1 MQTVHLLLICR
12 SLRQTSSTKSAYG
25 AGRLSTDAFLTP
37 SRRIYMKF
45 TRSAKF
51 ALAAAA
57 SAALAVSL
65 LAPAQAATRS
75 TIVIHDTNSLTSF
88 NSGTPDTNLTIN
100 SKVGNLSGI
109 GFLYIDNKKNVI
121 RNTTFGNFKIVK
133 NSATDFRIAY
143 TVNPGLVWSD
153 GTPINGVDLLMSHVL
168 SSNKYSIEAGL
179 GDPDS
184 DNVPAFNSNGYG
196 GTYNDN
202 IVGLPVLSADKM
214 TVTLQFK
221 QKIANWDLY
230 GPGPSPVHTL
240 VLMAEGKKGLQS
252 VKDNEAA
259 RDRFYAAYTTK
270 NTAVLKSMGK
280 VWSEAYNITQVDANT
295 NDLLFVGNGGF
306 TVTSA
311 VTKSSVTL
319 KVNPKYNSGPK
330 LSGTIDTVVFKFISD
345 GTAAA
350 QALANGELDIYS
362 GQPTA
367 DAVAALKKLTN
378 VNLIGGINACYEHWD
393 TRVNAA
399 PGQPDYNG
407 LFKGHG
413 GKGADLRKAFLLA
426 IPRQE
431 INEKLIVPINPNAPM
446 YLGSTFIAPGFDG
459 YERLV
464 ANNGSSFYVGTQDAL
479 NAKALRLVRKYY
491 PTASASNPVKVN
503 VLVPGNNPRRAAE
516 FALAKANALK
526 AGFDLVGDVQAS
538 WSPKIQLSTYDAQF
552 FAYCPSA
559 VTQAGSNANF
569 QLGGGN
575 NRNGI
580 NLPQLDAILNKLQ
593 LPLDNR
599 AYIST
604 IIAAERI
611 IHAEGL
617 TSGVFLHPA
626 VTAVNKDLKG
636 IKPSPLSDDVVWNW
650 WEWSY

>member
-1 MQTVHLLLICR
+1 
-12 SLRQTSSTKSAYG
+12 
-25 AGRLSTDAFLTP
+25 
-37 SRRIYMKF
+37 MKF

-65 LAPAQAATRS
+65 LTPAQAATRS

-88 NSGTPDTNLTIN
+88 NSSTPDTNLTIN
-100 SKVGNLSGI
+100 SKVGNLTGI
-109 GFLYIDNKKNVI
+109 GFYYINDKKNVV
-121 RNTTFGNFKIVK
+121 RNTTFGDFKIVK
-133 NSATDFRIAY
+133 NNATDFRIQY
-143 TVNPGLVWSD
+143 TVNKGLVWSD
-153 GTPINGVDLLMSHVL
+153 GTPINAVDLLMSHVL
-168 SSNKYSIEAGL
+168 SSNKFSIEAGL

-196 GTYNDN
+196 GTYSDN
-202 IVGLPVLSADKM
+202 IVGQPVLSADKM
-214 TVTLQFK
+214 SLTLQFK

-259 RDRFYAAYTTK
+259 RDRFFAAYSTK
-270 NTAVLKSMGK
+270 NTAVLKSIGK

-295 NDLLFVGNGGF
+295 NPLLWVGNGGF
-306 TVTSA
+306 TVDSA

-393 TRVNAA
+393 TRVGNA
-399 PGQPDYNG
+399 PGQPEYNG
-407 LFKGHG
+407 IFKGHG
-413 GKGADLRKAFLLA
+413 GKGADLRKAFLLSV
-426 IPRQE
+426 PREE
-431 INEKLIVPINPNAPM
+431 INEKLIKPINPNAPI
-446 YLGSTFIAPGFDG
+446 LGSTFIAPGFDG

-464 ANNGSSFYVGTQDAL
+464 ANNGSGYYMGSQAEL
-479 NAKALRLVRKYY
+479 NAKATRLLKKHY
-491 PTASASNPVKVN
+491 PNASPSNPVKVN

-526 AGFDLVGDVQAS
+526 VGFDLVGDVQAS
-538 WSPKIQLSTYDAQF
+538 WSPKIQLSQYDAQF

-569 QLGGGN
+569 QVGGGN

-593 LPLDNR
+593 LPMDNR
-599 AYIST
+599 TFIST
-604 IIAAERI
+604 IIQAERI
-611 IHAEGL
+611 INSEGL

-626 VTAVNKDLKG
+626 VTAVNKNLKG
-636 IKPSPLSDDVVWNW
+636 IKPSPLSLDVAWNW

>member
-1 MQTVHLLLICR
+1 
-12 SLRQTSSTKSAYG
+12 
-25 AGRLSTDAFLTP
+25 
-37 SRRIYMKF
+37 MKF

-65 LAPAQAATRS
+65 LTPAQAATRS

-88 NSGTPDTNLTIN
+88 NNSQPDTNLTIN
-100 SKVGNLSGI
+100 GKVGNLTGI
-109 GFLYIDNKKNVI
+109 GFYYINDQKNVV

-133 NSATDFRIAY
+133 NNATDFRIAY
-143 TVNPGLVWSD
+143 TVNKGLVWSD
-153 GTPINGVDLLMSHVL
+153 GTPINGEDLLLSHVL
-168 SSNKYSIEAGL
+168 TSNVYSKAAGL
-179 GDPDS
+179 GDPDG
-184 DNVPAFNSNGYG
+184 DDTPAFDSNGYG

-202 IVGLPVLSADKM
+202 VVGQPTLSADKM
-214 TVTLQFK
+214 TLTLQFK

-240 VLMAEGKKGLQS
+240 VLLAEGKKGLQS

-259 RDRFYAAYTTK
+259 RDRFVAAYTSK
-270 NTAVLKSMGK
+270 NTAVLKAMGK
-280 VWSEAYNITQVDANT
+280 VWSDAYDITQVDATT
-295 NDLLFVGNGGF
+295 NPLLWVGNGGF
-306 TVTSA
+306 TVDSA

-330 LSGTIDTVVFKFISD
+330 LSGTIDTVIFKFIAD

-350 QALANGELDIYS
+350 QALANGELDVYS

-367 DAVAALKKLTN
+367 DAVAALKKITN

-393 TRVNAA
+393 TRVGNA
-399 PGQPDYNG
+399 PGQPEYNG
-407 LFKGHG
+407 IFKGHG
-413 GKGADLRKAFLLA
+413 GKGADLRRAFLLSV
-426 IPRQE
+426 PRQE
-431 INEKLIVPINPNAPM
+431 INEKLIVPINPNAPI
-446 YLGSTFIAPGFDG
+446 LGSTFIAPGFEG
-459 YERLV
+459 YDRLV
-464 ANNGSSFYVGTQDAL
+464 ANNGSGFYQGSQDAL
-479 NAKALRLVRKYY
+479 NAKASRLLKKYY
-491 PTASASNPVKVN
+491 PSASATNPVKVT

-526 AGFDLVGDVQAS
+526 VGFDLVGDVQAS

-593 LPLDNR
+593 LPMDNR
-599 AYIST
+599 TFIST
-604 IIAAERI
+604 IIQAERI
-611 IHAEGL
+611 INAEGL

-626 VTAVNKDLKG
+626 VTAVNKALKG

>member
-1 MQTVHLLLICR
+1 
-12 SLRQTSSTKSAYG
+12 
-25 AGRLSTDAFLTP
+25 
-37 SRRIYMKF
+37 MKF

-65 LAPAQAATRS
+65 LTPAQAATRS

-88 NSGTPDTNLTIN
+88 NNSQPDTNLTIN
-100 SKVGNLSGI
+100 GKVGNLTGI
-109 GFLYIDNKKNVI
+109 GFYYINDQKNVV
-121 RNTTFGNFKIVK
+121 RNTTFGSYKIVK
-133 NSATDFRIAY
+133 NNATDFRIAY
-143 TVNPGLVWSD
+143 TVNKGLVWSD
-153 GTPINGVDLLMSHVL
+153 GTPINGEDLLLSHVL
-168 SSNKYSIEAGL
+168 SSNVYSKAAGL
-179 GDPDS
+179 GDPDG
-184 DNVPAFNSNGYG
+184 DDTPAFDSNGYG

-202 IVGLPVLSADKM
+202 VVGEPTLSADKM
-214 TVTLQFK
+214 TLTLQFK

-240 VLMAEGKKGLQS
+240 VLLAEGKKGLQS
-252 VKDNEAA
+252 VSENEAA
-259 RDRFYAAYTTK
+259 RSRFVAAYKSK
-270 NTAVLKSMGK
+270 NTAVLKAMGK
-280 VWSEAYNITQVDANT
+280 VWSDAYDITQVDATT
-295 NDLLFVGNGGF
+295 NPLLWVGNGGF
-306 TVTSA
+306 TVDSA

-330 LSGTIDTVVFKFISD
+330 LSGTIDTVIFKFIAD

-350 QALANGELDIYS
+350 QALANGELDVYS

-367 DAVAALKKLTN
+367 DAVAALKKLSN

-393 TRVNAA
+393 TRVGNA
-399 PGQPDYNG
+399 PGQPEYNG
-407 LFKGHG
+407 IFKGHG
-413 GKGADLRKAFLLA
+413 GKGADLRKAFLLSV
-426 IPRQE
+426 PRQE
-431 INEKLIVPINPNAPM
+431 INEKLIVPINPNAPI
-446 YLGSTFIAPGFDG
+446 LGSTFIAPGFEG
-459 YERLV
+459 YDRLV
-464 ANNGSSFYVGTQDAL
+464 ANNGSGFYQGSQDAL
-479 NAKALRLVRKYY
+479 NAKASRLLKKYY
-491 PTASASNPVKVN
+491 PSASATNPVKVN

-526 AGFDLVGDVQAS
+526 VGFDLVGDVQAS

-569 QLGGGN
+569 QVGGGN

-593 LPLDNR
+593 LPMDNR
-599 AYIST
+599 TFIST
-604 IIAAERI
+604 IIQAERI
-611 IHAEGL
+611 INAEGL

-626 VTAVNKDLKG
+626 VTAVNKALKG

>member
-1 MQTVHLLLICR
+1 
-12 SLRQTSSTKSAYG
+12 
-25 AGRLSTDAFLTP
+25 
-37 SRRIYMKF
+37 MKF
-45 TRSAKF
+45 TRSAKV
-51 ALAAAA
+51 ALTAAAA
-57 SAALAVSL
+57 AALAVSL
-65 LAPAQAATRS
+65 LSPAQAATRS

-88 NSGTPDTNLTIN
+88 NSGQPDTNLTIN
-100 SKVGNLSGI
+100 GKVGNLSGI
-109 GFLYIDNKKNVI
+109 GFLYINDKKNVI
-121 RNTTFGNFKIVK
+121 RNTVFGNFKIIK
-133 NSATDFRIAY
+133 NSATDFRISY

-168 SSNKYSIEAGL
+168 SSNKYSIDAGL
-179 GDPDS
+179 GNPDS
-184 DNVPAFNSNGYG
+184 EDAAPAFDSNGYG
-196 GTYNDN
+196 GTYSDN
-202 IVGLPVLSADKM
+202 IVGQPVLSADKM
-214 TVTLQFK
+214 TLTLQFK

-240 VLMAEGKKGLQS
+240 VHLAEGKNGLQP
-252 VKDNEAA
+252 VAANEAA
-259 RDRFYAAYTTK
+259 RDRFFAAYTSK
-270 NTAVLKSMGK
+270 NTAVLKSIAK
-280 VWSEAYNITQVDANT
+280 VWSEAYDITEVNSST
-295 NDLLFVGNGGF
+295 NPLLFVGNGGF
-306 TVTSA
+306 LVSNA

-319 KVNPKYNSGPK
+319 KVNPKYNSGPA
-330 LSGTIDTVVFKFISD
+330 LSGTVDTVIFKFIADS
-345 GTAAA
+345 TAAA

-362 GQPTA
+362 GQPTS

-393 TRVNAA
+393 TRVEAA
-399 PGQPDYNG
+399 PGQPEYTG
-407 LFKGHG
+407 IFKGHG
-413 GKGADLRKAFLLA
+413 GKGADLRKAFLLSV
-426 IPRQE
+426 PREE
-431 INEKLIVPINPNAPM
+431 INEKLIKPINPNAPI
-446 YLGSTFIAPGFDG
+446 LGSTFIAPGFEG
-459 YERLV
+459 YERLI
-464 ANNGSSFYVGTQDAL
+464 ANNGSSFYRGSQAEL
-479 NAKALRLVRKYY
+479 NAKATRLLRKHY
-491 PTASASNPVKVN
+491 PTAGPSNPVKVN
-503 VLVPGNNPRRAAE
+503 VLVPGNNARRAAE

-526 AGFDLVGDVQAS
+526 VGFDLVGDVQAS

-580 NLPQLDAILNKLQ
+580 NLPNLDAILNKLQ
-593 LPLDNR
+593 LPMDNR
-599 AYIST
+599 TYITT

>member
-1 MQTVHLLLICR
+1 
-12 SLRQTSSTKSAYG
+12 
-25 AGRLSTDAFLTP
+25 
-37 SRRIYMKF
+37 MKF

-65 LAPAQAATRS
+65 LTPAQAATRS

-88 NSGTPDTNLTIN
+88 NSSQPDTNLTIN
-100 SKVGNLSGI
+100 GKVGNLTGI
-109 GFLYIDNKKNVI
+109 GFYYINDQKNVV

-133 NSATDFRIAY
+133 NNATDFRIAY
-143 TVNPGLVWSD
+143 TVNKGLVWSD
-153 GTPINGVDLLMSHVL
+153 GTPINGEDLLLSHVL
-168 SSNKYSIEAGL
+168 SSNVYSKAAGL
-179 GDPDS
+179 GDPDG
-184 DNVPAFNSNGYG
+184 DDTPAFDSNGYG

-202 IVGLPVLSADKM
+202 VVGQPTLSADKM
-214 TVTLQFK
+214 TLTLQFK

-240 VLMAEGKKGLQS
+240 VLLAEGKKGLQS

-259 RDRFYAAYTTK
+259 RDRFVAAYTSK
-270 NTAVLKSMGK
+270 NTAVLKAMGK
-280 VWSEAYNITQVDANT
+280 VWSDAYDITQVDATT
-295 NDLLFVGNGGF
+295 NPLLWVGNGGF
-306 TVTSA
+306 TVDSA

-330 LSGTIDTVVFKFISD
+330 LSGTIDTVIFKFIAD

-350 QALANGELDIYS
+350 QALANGELDVYS

-393 TRVNAA
+393 TRVGNA
-399 PGQPDYNG
+399 PGQPEYNG
-407 LFKGHG
+407 IFKGHG
-413 GKGADLRKAFLLA
+413 GKGADLRKAFLLSV
-426 IPRQE
+426 PREE
-431 INEKLIVPINPNAPM
+431 INEKLIKPINPNAPI
-446 YLGSTFIAPGFDG
+446 LGSTFIAPGFEG
-459 YERLV
+459 YDRLV
-464 ANNGSSFYVGTQDAL
+464 ANNGSGFYVGSQDAL
-479 NAKALRLVRKYY
+479 NAKASRLLKKHY
-491 PTASASNPVKVN
+491 PSASPSNPVKVN

-526 AGFDLVGDVQAS
+526 VGFDLVGDVQAS

-569 QLGGGN
+569 QVGGGN

-580 NLPQLDAILNKLQ
+580 NLPQLDTILNKLQ
-593 LPLDNR
+593 LPMDNR
-599 AYIST
+599 TFIST
-604 IIAAERI
+604 IIQAERI
-611 IHAEGL
+611 INAEGL

-626 VTAVNKDLKG
+626 VTAVNKNLKG

>member
-1 MQTVHLLLICR
+1 
-12 SLRQTSSTKSAYG
+12 
-25 AGRLSTDAFLTP
+25 
-37 SRRIYMKF
+37 MKF

-121 RNTTFGNFKIVK
+121 RNTTFGSFKIVK

-168 SSNKYSIEAGL
+168 SSNKYSIDAGL

-196 GTYNDN
+196 GTYSDN

-306 TVTSA
+306 LVDSA

-330 LSGTIDTVVFKFISD
+330 LSGTIDTVVFKFIAD

-426 IPRQE
+426 IPREE
-431 INEKLIVPINPNAPM
+431 INEKLIKPINPNAPI
-446 YLGSTFIAPGFDG
+446 LGSTFIAPGFDG
-459 YERLV
+459 YDRLV
-464 ANNGSSFYVGTQDAL
+464 ANNGSSFYVGAQDVL
-479 NAKALRLVRKYY
+479 NAKALRLVRKHY
-491 PTASASNPVKVN
+491 PTASANNPVTVN

-526 AGFDLVGDVQAS
+526 AGFNLVGDVQAS
-538 WSPKIQLSTYDAQF
+538 WSPKIQLSTYDAK
-552 FAYCPSA
+552 
-559 VTQAGSNANF
+559 N
-569 QLGGGN
+569 
-575 NRNGI
+575 
-580 NLPQLDAILNKLQ
+580 
-593 LPLDNR
+593 
-599 AYIST
+599 
-604 IIAAERI
+604 
-611 IHAEGL
+611 
-617 TSGVFLHPA
+617 
-626 VTAVNKDLKG
+626 
-636 IKPSPLSDDVVWNW
+636 
-650 WEWSY
+650 

>member
-1 MQTVHLLLICR
+1 
-12 SLRQTSSTKSAYG
+12 
-25 AGRLSTDAFLTP
+25 
-37 SRRIYMKF
+37 MKF

-65 LAPAQAATRS
+65 LTPAQAATRS

-88 NSGTPDTNLTIN
+88 NSGQPDTNLTIN
-100 SKVGNLSGI
+100 GKVGNLTGI
-109 GFLYIDNKKNVI
+109 GFYYINDQKNVV

-133 NSATDFRIAY
+133 NNATDFRISY
-143 TVNPGLVWSD
+143 TINKGLVWSD
-153 GTPINGVDLLMSHVL
+153 GTPINAEDLLMSHVL
-168 SSNKYSIEAGL
+168 SSNTYSKAAGL
-179 GDPDS
+179 GDPDGDS
-184 DNVPAFNSNGYG
+184 TPAFDSNGYG
-196 GTYNDN
+196 GTYSDN
-202 IVGLPVLSADKM
+202 VVGQPTLSADKM
-214 TVTLQFK
+214 TLTLQFK

-240 VLMAEGKKGLQS
+240 VLLSEGKKGLQS

-259 RDRFYAAYTTK
+259 RARFVAAYNTK
-270 NTAVLKSMGK
+270 NTAVLKAMGK
-280 VWSEAYNITQVDANT
+280 VWSEAYDITEVNSST
-295 NDLLFVGNGGF
+295 NPLLWVGNGGF
-306 TVTSA
+306 TVDSA
-311 VTKSSVTL
+311 VSKSSVTL

-330 LSGTIDTVVFKFISD
+330 LTGTIDTVIFKFIAD

-350 QALANGELDIYS
+350 QALANGELDVYS

-367 DAVAALKKLTN
+367 DAVAALKKLSN

-393 TRVNAA
+393 TRVGNA

-413 GKGADLRKAFLLA
+413 GKGADLRRAFLLS
-426 IPRQE
+426 IPREE
-431 INEKLIVPINPNAPM
+431 INEKLIKPINPNAPI
-446 YLGSTFIAPGFDG
+446 LGSTFIAPGFDG
-459 YERLV
+459 YDRLV
-464 ANNGSSFYVGTQDAL
+464 ANNGSGFYNGSQDAL
-479 NAKALRLVRKYY
+479 NAKASRLLKKHY
-491 PTASASNPVKVN
+491 PSASPSNPVKVT
-503 VLVPGNNPRRAAE
+503 VLVPGNNARRAAQ

-526 AGFDLVGDVQAS
+526 VGFDLVGDVQAS

-580 NLPQLDAILNKLQ
+580 NLPQLDTILNKLQ
-593 LPLDNR
+593 LPMDNR
-599 AYIST
+599 TYIST
-604 IIAAERI
+604 IIQAERI
-611 IHAEGL
+611 IFAEGL

-626 VTAVNKDLKG
+626 VTAVNKNLKG

-650 WEWSY
+650 WEWGY

>member
-1 MQTVHLLLICR
+1 
-12 SLRQTSSTKSAYG
+12 
-25 AGRLSTDAFLTP
+25 
-37 SRRIYMKF
+37 MKF
-45 TRSAKF
+45 TRSAKV
-51 ALAAAA
+51 ALTAAAA
-57 SAALAVSL
+57 AALAVSL
-65 LAPAQAATRS
+65 LTPAQAATRS

-88 NSGTPDTNLTIN
+88 NSGQPDTNLTIN
-100 SKVGNLSGI
+100 GKVGNLTGI
-109 GFLYIDNKKNVI
+109 GFLYINDKKNVI
-121 RNTTFGNFKIVK
+121 RNTVFGNFKITK
-133 NSATDFRIAY
+133 NTATDFRISY

-168 SSNKYSIEAGL
+168 SSNKFSIDAGL
-179 GDPDS
+179 GNPDS
-184 DNVPAFNSNGYG
+184 EDTAPAFDSNGYG
-196 GTYNDN
+196 GTYSDN
-202 IVGLPVLSADKM
+202 IVGQPVLSADKM
-214 TVTLQFK
+214 TLTLQFK

-240 VLMAEGKKGLQS
+240 VLLAEGKKGLQS

-259 RDRFYAAYTTK
+259 RDRFYAAYNTK
-270 NTAVLKSMGK
+270 NTAVLKSIGK

-306 TVTSA
+306 LVNSA

-319 KVNPKYNSGPK
+319 KKNPKYNSGPA
-330 LSGTIDTVVFKFISD
+330 LSGTIDTVIFKFIAD

-446 YLGSTFIAPGFDG
+446 YLGSTFIAPGFEG
-459 YERLV
+459 YERLI
-464 ANNGSSFYVGTQDAL
+464 ANNGSSYYVGSQDAL

-559 VTQAGSNANF
+559 VTQAGTNSNF
-569 QLGGGN
+569 IIGGGN
-575 NRNGI
+575 NRNGVA
-580 NLPQLDAILNKLQ
+580 LPQLDAILNKLQ
-593 LPLDNR
+593 LPMDNR

>member
-1 MQTVHLLLICR
+1 
-12 SLRQTSSTKSAYG
+12 
-25 AGRLSTDAFLTP
+25 
-37 SRRIYMKF
+37 MKF

-109 GFLYIDNKKNVI
+109 GFLYINDKKNVV
-121 RNTTFGNFKIVK
+121 RNTTFGDFKIIK
-133 NSATDFRIAY
+133 NAADDFRIQY
-143 TVNPGLVWSD
+143 NVNKGLVWSD
-153 GTPINGVDLLMSHVL
+153 GTPINAVDLLMSHVL
-168 SSNKYSIEAGL
+168 SSNTYSKEAGL

-184 DNVPAFNSNGYG
+184 DTVPAFNSNGYG

-202 IVGLPVLSADKM
+202 IVGQPTLSADKM
-214 TVTLQFK
+214 SLTLRFK
-221 QKIANWDLY
+221 QRIANWDLY
-230 GPGPSPVHTL
+230 GPGPSPVHAL
-240 VLMAEGKKGLQS
+240 VLLADGVKGLQP
-252 VKDNEAA
+252 VAANEKA
-259 RDRFYAAYTTK
+259 RDKFFEAYTK
-270 NTAVLKSMGK
+270 KDTAVLKAIGK
-280 VWSEAYNITQVDANT
+280 VWSEAYNITEVNAST
-295 NDLLFVGNGGF
+295 NNLLFVGNGGF
-306 TVTSA
+306 LVDSA

-330 LSGTIDTVVFKFISD
+330 LSGTIDTVVFKFIAD

-350 QALANGELDIYS
+350 QALANGELDVYS

-367 DAVAALKKLTN
+367 DAVAALKKLSN

-407 LFKGHG
+407 IFKGHG
-413 GKGADLRKAFLLA
+413 GKGADLRRAFLLA
-426 IPRQE
+426 IPREE
-431 INEKLIVPINPNAPM
+431 INEKLIKPINPNAPI
-446 YLGSTFIAPGFDG
+446 LGSTFIAPGFEG

-464 ANNGSSFYVGTQDAL
+464 ANNGSGYYVGSQDAL
-479 NAKALRLVRKYY
+479 NKKALALVKKHF
-491 PTASASNPVKVN
+491 PKASPSNPVKVN

-516 FALAKANALK
+516 FALAKANAIK

-538 WSPKIQLSTYDAQF
+538 WSPRIQLSQYDAQF

-575 NRNGI
+575 NRNGV
-580 NLPQLDAILNKLQ
+580 NLPNLDAILNKLQ
-593 LPLDNR
+593 LPMDNR
-599 AYIST
+599 TYIST
-604 IIAAERI
+604 IIQAERI
-611 IHAEGL
+611 IHKEGL

-626 VTAVNKDLKG
+626 VTAVNKNLKG

>member
-1 MQTVHLLLICR
+1 MGQVDSPQTL
-12 SLRQTSSTKSAYG
+12 
-25 AGRLSTDAFLTP
+25 FLNPQGGT
-37 SRRIYMKF
+37 MKF

-65 LAPAQAATRS
+65 LTPAQAATRS

-88 NSGTPDTNLTIN
+88 NSGQPDTNLTIN
-100 SKVGNLSGI
+100 GKVGNLTGI
-109 GFLYIDNKKNVI
+109 GFYYINDQKNVV
-121 RNTTFGNFKIVK
+121 RNTTFGDFKIVK
-133 NSATDFRIAY
+133 NNATDFRISY
-143 TVNPGLVWSD
+143 TVNKGLVWSD
-153 GTPINGVDLLMSHVL
+153 GTPINAEDLLMSHVL
-168 SSNKYSIEAGL
+168 SSNTYSKAAGL
-179 GDPDS
+179 GDPDG
-184 DNVPAFNSNGYG
+184 DATPAFDSNGYG
-196 GTYNDN
+196 GTYSDN
-202 IVGLPVLSADKM
+202 IVGEPTLSADKM
-214 TVTLQFK
+214 TLTLQFK

-240 VLMAEGKKGLQS
+240 VLLAEGKKGLQS

-259 RDRFYAAYTTK
+259 RDRFVAAYKSK
-270 NTAVLKSMGK
+270 NTAVLKAMGK
-280 VWSEAYNITQVDANT
+280 VWSEAYDITQVDATT
-295 NDLLFVGNGGF
+295 NPLLWVGNGGF
-306 TVTSA
+306 TVDSA

-330 LSGTIDTVVFKFISD
+330 LTGTIDTVIFKFIAD

-350 QALANGELDIYS
+350 QALANGELDVYS

-393 TRVNAA
+393 TRVGNA
-399 PGQPDYNG
+399 PGQPEYNG

-413 GKGADLRKAFLLA
+413 GKGADLRRAFLLS
-426 IPRQE
+426 IPREE
-431 INEKLIVPINPNAPM
+431 INEKLIKPINPNAPI
-446 YLGSTFIAPGFDG
+446 LGSTFIAPGFEG
-459 YERLV
+459 YDRLV
-464 ANNGSSFYVGTQDAL
+464 ANNGSGFYVGSQDAL
-479 NAKALRLVRKYY
+479 NAKAARLLKKHY
-491 PTASASNPVKVN
+491 PSASPSNPVKVN

-526 AGFDLVGDVQAS
+526 VGFDLVGDVQAS

-569 QLGGGN
+569 QVGGGN

-593 LPLDNR
+593 LPMDNR
-599 AYIST
+599 TFIST
-604 IIAAERI
+604 IIQAERI
-611 IHAEGL
+611 IFAEGL

-626 VTAVNKDLKG
+626 VTAVNKNLKG

-650 WEWSY
+650 WEWGY

>member
-1 MQTVHLLLICR
+1 
-12 SLRQTSSTKSAYG
+12 
-25 AGRLSTDAFLTP
+25 
-37 SRRIYMKF
+37 MKF

-65 LAPAQAATRS
+65 LTPAQAATRS

-88 NSGTPDTNLTIN
+88 NSGQPDTNLTIN
-100 SKVGNLSGI
+100 GKVGNLSGI
-109 GFLYIDNKKNVI
+109 GFYYINDQKNVV

-133 NSATDFRIAY
+133 NNLTDFRISY
-143 TVNPGLVWSD
+143 TINKGLVWSD

-168 SSNKYSIEAGL
+168 SSNTYSKAAGL
-179 GDPDS
+179 GDPDG
-184 DNVPAFNSNGYG
+184 DDTPAFDSNGYG
-196 GTYNDN
+196 GTYSDN
-202 IVGLPVLSADKM
+202 IVGQPVLSADKM
-214 TVTLQFK
+214 TLTLQFK

-240 VLMAEGKKGLQS
+240 VLLAEGKKGLQS
-252 VKDNEAA
+252 VTENEAA
-259 RDRFYAAYTTK
+259 RDRFFAAYNSK
-270 NTAVLKSMGK
+270 NTAVLKSIGK
-280 VWSEAYNITQVDANT
+280 VWSEAYDITEVNDKT
-295 NDLLFVGNGGF
+295 NPLLWVGNGGF
-306 TVTSA
+306 TVDSA

-330 LSGTIDTVVFKFISD
+330 LSGTIDTVIFKFIAD

-350 QALANGELDIYS
+350 QALANGELDVYS

-367 DAVAALKKLTN
+367 DAVAALKKLSN

-393 TRVNAA
+393 TRVNSA

-407 LFKGHG
+407 IFKGHG
-413 GKGADLRKAFLLA
+413 GKGADLRKAFLLSV
-426 IPRQE
+426 PREE
-431 INEKLIVPINPNAPM
+431 INEKLIKPINPNAPI
-446 YLGSTFIAPGFDG
+446 LGSTFIAPGFEG
-459 YERLV
+459 YDRLV
-464 ANNGSSFYVGTQDAL
+464 ANNGSGFYQGSQDAL
-479 NAKALRLVRKYY
+479 NAKAARLLKKHY
-491 PTASASNPVKVN
+491 PSASPSNPVKVN
-503 VLVPGNNPRRAAE
+503 VLVPGNNARRAAE

-526 AGFDLVGDVQAS
+526 VGFDLVGDVQAS

-569 QLGGGN
+569 QVGGGN
-575 NRNGI
+575 NRNGV

-599 AYIST
+599 AYISI

>member
-1 MQTVHLLLICR
+1 
-12 SLRQTSSTKSAYG
+12 
-25 AGRLSTDAFLTP
+25 
-37 SRRIYMKF
+37 MKF

-65 LAPAQAATRS
+65 LTPAQAATRS

-88 NSGTPDTNLTIN
+88 NSGQPDTNLTIN
-100 SKVGNLSGI
+100 GKVGNLTGI
-109 GFLYIDNKKNVI
+109 GFYYINDQKNVV

-133 NSATDFRIAY
+133 NNATDFRISY
-143 TVNPGLVWSD
+143 TVNKGLVWSD
-153 GTPINGVDLLMSHVL
+153 GTPINAEDLLMSHVL
-168 SSNKYSIEAGL
+168 SSNTYSKAAGL
-179 GDPDS
+179 GDPDG
-184 DNVPAFNSNGYG
+184 DATPAFDSNGYG

-202 IVGLPVLSADKM
+202 VVGEPTLSADKM
-214 TVTLQFK
+214 TLTLQFK

-240 VLMAEGKKGLQS
+240 VLLAEGKKGLQS

-259 RDRFYAAYTTK
+259 RDRFVAAYKSK
-270 NTAVLKSMGK
+270 NTAVLKAMGK
-280 VWSEAYNITQVDANT
+280 VWSEAYDITQVDANT
-295 NDLLFVGNGGF
+295 NPLLWVGNGGF
-306 TVTSA
+306 TVDSA

-330 LSGTIDTVVFKFISD
+330 LTGTIDTVIFKFIAD

-350 QALANGELDIYS
+350 QALANGELDVYS

-393 TRVNAA
+393 TRVGNA
-399 PGQPDYNG
+399 PGQPEYNG
-407 LFKGHG
+407 IFKGHG
-413 GKGADLRKAFLLA
+413 GKGADLRKAFLLSV
-426 IPRQE
+426 PREE
-431 INEKLIVPINPNAPM
+431 INEKLIKPINPNAPI
-446 YLGSTFIAPGFDG
+446 LGSTFIAPGFDG
-459 YERLV
+459 YDRLV
-464 ANNGSSFYVGTQDAL
+464 ANNGSGFYVGSQDAL
-479 NAKALRLVRKYY
+479 NAKAARLLKKHY
-491 PTASASNPVKVN
+491 PSASPSNPVKVN

-526 AGFDLVGDVQAS
+526 VGFDLVGDVQAS

-569 QLGGGN
+569 QVGGGN

-593 LPLDNR
+593 LPMDNR
-599 AYIST
+599 TFIST
-604 IIAAERI
+604 IIQAERI
-611 IHAEGL
+611 IFAEGL

-626 VTAVNKDLKG
+626 VTAVNKNLKG

-650 WEWSY
+650 WEWGY

>member
-1 MQTVHLLLICR
+1 
-12 SLRQTSSTKSAYG
+12 
-25 AGRLSTDAFLTP
+25 
-37 SRRIYMKF
+37 MKF

-133 NSATDFRIAY
+133 NNATDFRIAY

-168 SSNKYSIEAGL
+168 SSNKFSIDAGL

-196 GTYNDN
+196 GTYSDN

-221 QKIANWDLY
+221 AKIANWDLY

-240 VLMAEGKKGLQS
+240 VLMGEGKKGLQS

-295 NDLLFVGNGGF
+295 NNLLFVGNGGF
-306 TVTSA
+306 LVDSA

-330 LSGTIDTVVFKFISD
+330 LSGTIDTVVFKFIAD

-399 PGQPDYNG
+399 PGQPEYNG

-426 IPRQE
+426 IPREE
-431 INEKLIVPINPNAPM
+431 INEKLIKPINPNAPI
-446 YLGSTFIAPGFDG
+446 LGSTFIAPGFDG

-464 ANNGSSFYVGTQDAL
+464 ANNGSSYYVGSQDAL

-491 PTASASNPVKVN
+491 PTASASNPVTVN

-526 AGFDLVGDVQAS
+526 AGFNLVGDVQAS

-559 VTQAGSNANF
+559 VTQAGTNSNF
-569 QLGGGN
+569 IIGGGN
-575 NRNGI
+575 NRNGVA
-580 NLPQLDAILNKLQ
+580 LPQLDAILNKLQ

>member
-1 MQTVHLLLICR
+1 
-12 SLRQTSSTKSAYG
+12 
-25 AGRLSTDAFLTP
+25 
-37 SRRIYMKF
+37 MKF

-65 LAPAQAATRS
+65 LTPAQAATRS

-88 NSGTPDTNLTIN
+88 NNGQPDTNLTIN
-100 SKVGNLSGI
+100 GKVGNLTGI
-109 GFLYIDNKKNVI
+109 GFYYINDKKNVV
-121 RNTTFGNFKIVK
+121 RNTTFGDFKIVK
-133 NSATDFRIAY
+133 NNATDFRIAY
-143 TVNPGLVWSD
+143 TVNKGLVWSD
-153 GTPINGVDLLMSHVL
+153 GTPINGEDLLLSHVL
-168 SSNKYSIEAGL
+168 SSNVYSKAAGL
-179 GDPDS
+179 GDPDG
-184 DNVPAFNSNGYG
+184 DDTPAFDSNGYG

-202 IVGLPVLSADKM
+202 VVGEPTLSADKM
-214 TVTLQFK
+214 TLTLQFK

-240 VLMAEGKKGLQS
+240 VLLAEGKKGLQS

-259 RDRFYAAYTTK
+259 RDRFVAAYKSK
-270 NTAVLKSMGK
+270 NTAVLKAMGK
-280 VWSEAYNITQVDANT
+280 VWSDAYDITQVDATT
-295 NDLLFVGNGGF
+295 NPLLWVGNGGF
-306 TVTSA
+306 TVDSA

-330 LSGTIDTVVFKFISD
+330 LIGTIDTVIFKFIAD

-350 QALANGELDIYS
+350 QALANGELDVYS

-367 DAVAALKKLTN
+367 DAVAALKKLSN

-393 TRVNAA
+393 TRVGNA
-399 PGQPDYNG
+399 PGQPEYNG
-407 LFKGHG
+407 IFKGHG
-413 GKGADLRKAFLLA
+413 GKGADLRKAFLLSV
-426 IPRQE
+426 PRQE
-431 INEKLIVPINPNAPM
+431 INEKLIVPINPNAPI
-446 YLGSTFIAPGFDG
+446 LGSTFIAPGFEG
-459 YERLV
+459 YDRLV
-464 ANNGSSFYVGTQDAL
+464 ANNGSGFYVGSQDAL
-479 NAKALRLVRKYY
+479 NAKASRLLKKHY
-491 PTASASNPVKVN
+491 PSASPSNPVKVN

-526 AGFDLVGDVQAS
+526 VGFDLVGDVQAS

-593 LPLDNR
+593 LPMDNR
-599 AYIST
+599 TYIST
-604 IIAAERI
+604 IIQAERI

-626 VTAVNKDLKG
+626 VTAVNKNLKG